1 VRVHIVNAHALAQR
15 KDVFE
20 RFMRAYRESY
30 EYLYSNPDGIKH
42 YAQYGKVS
50 EALAGRI
57 RDEFLPKAAL
67 QPDRVSGIAAITAD
81 AITYKVLAS
90 PLTDAELATLIQI
103 PPGP

>member
-1 VRVHIVNAHALAQR
+1 
-15 KDVFE
+15 
-20 RFMRAYRESY
+20 M
-30 EYLYSNPDGIKH
+30 
-42 YAQYGKVS
+42 S

-81 AITYKVLAS
+81 AITYKVLAN

-103 PPGP
+103 PPPGP